1 VHNTG
6 ARGSDILAWWKIEGI
21 NRKASFKEKMDQCR
35 AREDVAL
42 AKPRKNAAAE
52 RMARQESLSV
62 NVRVSKQP
70 EKDIQEWQKRPT

>member
-1 VHNTG
+1 
-6 ARGSDILAWWKIEGI
+6 
-21 NRKASFKEKMDQCR
+21 MDQCR